1 MSASLLT
8 HVMVVMEGQS
18 VRASGRRMALAE
30 PHAFLPPPRYPR
42 PGLVASH
49 GQHGNCPSGGLT
61 FGQRSHHYYHQTRGL
76 PTPAQVRRARHKLNR
91 HGE

>member
-42 PGLVASH
+42 PGLVAHKNCRWSLTHDQRVSH
-49 GQHGNCPSGGLT
+49 YRGQLAPGRP
-61 FGQRSHHYYHQTRGL
+61 
-76 PTPAQVRRARHKLNR
+76 PTPAQARRARHKLNR
-91 HGE
+91 NGK